1 MKKCFAETRKNVSL
15 LKQNKLLYMKLLK
28 PFIVFDLETT
38 GTSISDDKIVQ
49 LAVIKKHPDG
59 KVEKKTMLLN
69 PGISIPKEAT
79 EVHGI
84 TDEMVKDKPF
94 FKQIAKSLFEFFF
107 GCDLGGYNSDQF
119 DIPLL
124 MAEFDRCDI
133 HFLSWTPNVVD
144 GLKIER
150 MVNSHKLEYTYAR
163 HTGKTLDNAH
173 DAMADSEATLEV
185 LESQFEMLMSSYK
198 DEKGNI
204 IPLTIEQVDTHC
216 QQENERFDYAGK
228 AYKKEGSV
236 FWSFG
241 KNKDRDV
248 LQDRSYLDWVLKSNF
263 PIDTKNKLIK
273 LITNNK

>member
-15 LKQNKLLYMKLLK
+15 FKQNKLFDMKLLK
-28 PFIVFDLETT
+28 PLIVFDLETT

-49 LAVIKKHPDG
+49 LAVIKKQPDG

-69 PGISIPKEAT
+69 PGRPIPKEAT

-107 GCDLGGYNSDQF
+107 GCDLGGFNSDQF

-133 HFLSWTPNVVD
+133 HFLSWEPNVID
-144 GLKIER
+144 GLTIER
-150 MVNSHKLEYTYAR
+150 MINSHKLEYTYER
-163 HTGKTLDNAH
+163 HTGKILDNAH
-173 DAMADSEATLEV
+173 DAMADSEATFDV
-185 LESQFEMLMSSYK
+185 LESQFKRLSGSYK
-198 DEKGNI
+198 DNEGNL
-204 IPLTIEQVDTHC
+204 IPLTVKDVDIHC
-216 QQENERFDYAGK
+216 QQQKERFDYAGK
-228 AYKKEGSV
+228 AYKKDGSV

-241 KNKDRDV
+241 KNKDKNV
-248 LQDRSYLDWVLKSNF
+248 LDDRGYFNWVMTSNF
-263 PIDTKNKLIK
+263 PIDTKNKLK
-273 LITNNK
+273 SLINNNK